1 LSLLLLTLVKL
12 LVSTSLSAILADVIV
27 TVEFDGSRRGGRGGG
42 RSDREEDFECV
53 VLFELVVMEERV
65 VDGLVLRAGV
75 GAGVI
80 SVEGE
85 TSTSSA
91 SLYHFLRRV

>member
-1 LSLLLLTLVKL
+1 M
-12 LVSTSLSAILADVIV
+12 
-27 TVEFDGSRRGGRGGG
+27 
-42 RSDREEDFECV
+42 
-53 VLFELVVMEERV
+53 VLFELVVKEVRV
-65 VDGLVLRAGV
+65 VDGLVLRVGV